1 MTKNEL
7 EELIELQN
15 DSEFLKKSY
24 NDLRK
29 RYVNQYI
36 AIKDKDVIV
45 HHKDINIVLKKLK
58 EKRLNPANILI
69 EFLHPKDMVLI
80 L

>member
-7 EELIELQN
+7 EELIELQK
-15 DSEFLKKSY
+15 DSEFLKESY
-24 NDLRK
+24 NNLKK
-29 RYVNQYI
+29 RYVNQYV
-36 AIKDKDVIV
+36 AIKDRDVIV
-45 HHKDINIVLKKLK
+45 HHKNIETVLKKLK